1 MSWMDKL
8 PDKLEGS
15 LQSILE
21 MTNRHEESYMSA
33 ENASVGQL
41 WVAIAHMNQQINDL
55 EQIVHAQRKAL
66 NNLDQEVNVNQHLD
80 ENLEESLKRY

>member
-15 LQSILE
+15 LQNILE

-33 ENASVGQL
+33 ENASVL
-41 WVAIAHMNQQINDL
+41 LLI
-55 EQIVHAQRKAL
+55 
-66 NNLDQEVNVNQHLD
+66 
-80 ENLEESLKRY
+80 